1 MQLYFEANSVP
12 QGKQV
17 PILLSSVGATTY
29 SLLSDLTAQDAPSTK
44 SLEEI
49 STIFCKHYEPKRAT
63 IAEQFHFHK
72 REQAAGELFVEF
84 EAALRK
90 LAIHRAFGKYLEQAL
105 RDRLVCGLHNVT
117 IQRRLL
123 SELNLAHG

>member
-1 MQLYFEANSVP
+1 MP

-29 SLLSDLTAQDAPSTK
+29 SFLSDLTVLDAPSTK

-63 IAEQFHFHK
+63 IAERFHFHK

-90 LAIHRAFGKYLEQAL
+90 LAIHCAFGEYLEQAL